1 MGKQVERNFQV
12 EDTLGV
18 ISKKGKVT
26 KEVNF
31 VSWNGAEGK
40 VDLRKWIETDTGKNR
55 MFQILLFTSLL
66 FLIGKASHTLYLL
79 WILIF

>member
-26 KEVNF
+26 KEVSF

-40 VDLRKWIETDTGKNR
+40 VDLRKWIETDTGKTPLR
-55 MFQILLFTSLL
+55 GISLSGQEVISLYQILKNIVTE
-66 FLIGKASHTLYLL
+66 A
-79 WILIF
+79 